1 MRVSSSF
8 MSERSNVEG
17 HCLIMDCL
25 SDALNN
31 IRFKSTVYGVS
42 ELTAPWGLRIDP
54 EKGHLSF
61 LAPVRGSCIATF
73 DGMPAPF
80 VLSGGELLVAPKGI
94 GCTLQDAASS
104 DVILIKE
111 ASRLYPPTNGVF
123 RFGGGGAL
131 TSMLMGCF
139 QLESFGTN
147 PLLAS
152 LPGAIYLN
160 TTQLQSEPW
169 LEATVRLLIAEAGQA
184 RPGSDIL
191 VGRLADILFIQT
203 IRAYM
208 SQVSRCPE
216 STGWLKA
223 ISDTHLGP
231 ALCLIHE
238 RPEAPWTVDSL
249 ANSVGMSRT
258 SFATK
263 FAAAVSASP
272 IEYLTS
278 WRMQKAL
285 RMMAEG
291 EDNLATISSAVGYT
305 SEPAFSKAFKR
316 VIGESPGGF
325 RKKLIS

>member
-1 MRVSSSF
+1 MRVSSVF
-8 MSERSNVEG
+8 MSDRSSAEG
-17 HCLIMDCL
+17 CCIYMDCL

-73 DGMPAPF
+73 DGIPEPF
-80 VLSGGELLVAPKGI
+80 VLSGGELLLAPKGI
-94 GCTLQDAASS
+94 GCTLQDAAF
-104 DVILIKE
+104 K
-111 ASRLYPPTNGVF
+111 
-123 RFGGGGAL
+123 FGGGGAL

-147 PLLAS
+147 PLLVS